1 MTKIKYNKRE
11 ENIIDVANWLYETSS
26 VYYDYALDDAQELLE
41 TNQEEFFKIL
51 KQTDNENHGTN
62 KFKNY
67 ENI

>member
-62 KFKNY
+62 KF
-67 ENI
+67 

>member
-51 KQTDNENHGTN
+51 KQTDNENHVTN
-62 KFKNY
+62 KF
-67 ENI
+67 

>member
-11 ENIIDVANWLYETSS
+11 ENIIDVANWLYKTSS

-41 TNQEEFFKIL
+41 TNKEEFFKIL

-62 KFKNY
+62 KF
-67 ENI
+67 

>member
-1 MTKIKYNKRE
+1 MTKIKYNKRH

-26 VYYDYALDDAQELLE
+26 IYYDYALDDAQELLE

-62 KFKNY
+62 KF
-67 ENI
+67 

>member
-26 VYYDYALDDAQELLE
+26 IYYDYALDDAQELLE

-62 KFKNY
+62 KF
-67 ENI
+67 